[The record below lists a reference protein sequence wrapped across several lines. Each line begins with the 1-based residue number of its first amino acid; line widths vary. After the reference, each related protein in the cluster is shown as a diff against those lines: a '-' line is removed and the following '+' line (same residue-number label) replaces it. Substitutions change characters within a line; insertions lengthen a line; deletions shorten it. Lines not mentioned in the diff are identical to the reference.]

1 MRLARRRGGG
11 NGVFRL
17 SLPLP
22 LCIFRIFAWQE
33 HDERMNKSKQTQENT
48 ASGEPSYITGYVRYL
63 WLEEGLSDNTRKAYR
78 EDLQRFLDFAAER
91 GIDVLKA
98 DLAVFHD
105 FVYVLHSMGIS
116 ARSIARIVSGIR
128 SFYHFLEIDGY
139 LPANPAVLLEA
150 PRIGRH
156 LPTVLTLDE
165 VNRIE
170 DAIDL
175 GEPEGVRNLAI
186 IELLYSAG
194 LRVSELCQ
202 LRLSALYLT
211 DGYIQVLGK
220 GQKVRLVPLS
230 PAAIMQLRRW
240 LEQRADIEPKPGEED
255 YVFLSLRR
263 RSHLSTITVFHIVK
277 VLAEAAGIQKNI
289 SPHTFRHTFATHL
302 LEGGAN
308 LRVIQTLLGHESI
321 TTTEIYTHL
330 DLNNLRRQVLEHF
343 PRNLPS
349 GDDGDEAPATD

>member
-1 MRLARRRGGG
+1 
-11 NGVFRL
+11 
-17 SLPLP
+17 
-22 LCIFRIFAWQE
+22 
-33 HDERMNKSKQTQENT
+33 MNKSKQTQENT
-48 ASGEPSYITGYVRYL
+48 ASGEPSYITGYVRNL

-105 FVYVLHSMGIS
+105 FVYALHSMGIS

>member
-1 MRLARRRGGG
+1 MSRKPSSAP
-11 NGVFRL
+11 
-17 SLPLP
+17 SAP
-22 LCIFRIFAWQE
+22 
-33 HDERMNKSKQTQENT
+33 
-48 ASGEPSYITGYVRYL
+48 EPPYLTGYVRYL
-63 WLEEGLSDNTRKAYR
+63 MLEEGLSDNTRKAYR
-78 EDLQRFLDFAAER
+78 EDLQRFFDYAADR
-91 GIDVLKA
+91 GIDVLRA
-98 DLAVFHD
+98 DLNVFHD
-105 FVYVLHSMGIS
+105 FVYALHTAGIS
-116 ARSIARIVSGIR
+116 ARSIARIVSGLR
-128 SFYHFLEIDGY
+128 SFYHYLEVDGY
-139 LPANPAVLLEA
+139 LTTNPTALLEA

-170 DAIDL
+170 DAINL

-202 LRLSALYLT
+202 LRLSALYLN
-211 DGYIQVLGK
+211 DVYLQVRGK
-220 GQKVRLVPLS
+220 GRKVRLVPLS
-230 PAAIMQLRRW
+230 PVAVSQLRRW
-240 LEQRADIEPKPGEED
+240 LDQRADLEPKPGEED

-263 RSHLSTITVFHIVK
+263 RSHLSTVTVFHIVK

-308 LRVIQTLLGHESI
+308 LRVIQALLGHESI

-343 PRNLPS
+343 PRNLPEGTS
-349 GDDGDEAPATD
+349 GDDGAVDA

>member
-1 MRLARRRGGG
+1 M
-11 NGVFRL
+11 
-17 SLPLP
+17 
-22 LCIFRIFAWQE
+22 
-33 HDERMNKSKQTQENT
+33 
-48 ASGEPSYITGYVRYL
+48 
-63 WLEEGLSDNTRKAYR
+63 
-78 EDLQRFLDFAAER
+78 
-91 GIDVLKA
+91 
-98 DLAVFHD
+98 
-105 FVYVLHSMGIS
+105 
-116 ARSIARIVSGIR
+116 
-128 SFYHFLEIDGY
+128 
-139 LPANPAVLLEA
+139 
-150 PRIGRH
+150 
-156 LPTVLTLDE
+156 LTLDE

-240 LEQRADIEPKPGEED
+240 IEQRADIEPKPGEED